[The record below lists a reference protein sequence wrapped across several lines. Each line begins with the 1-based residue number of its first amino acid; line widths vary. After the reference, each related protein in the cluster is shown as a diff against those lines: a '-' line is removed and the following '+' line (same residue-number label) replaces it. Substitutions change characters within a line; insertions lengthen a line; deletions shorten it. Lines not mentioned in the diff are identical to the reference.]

1 MKIVKT
7 IAEQHMN
14 LKKIIVGTIAIVVL
28 SQHSFAG
35 NPDRAG
41 EAGAFE
47 LTVNPWGRSSGFN
60 GMYASRVEGL
70 ESMNLNV
77 AGLTFT
83 KGTEIA
89 FSRTQWLQGSGVN
102 FNAAGIAQAIGKDKD
117 NVIGLTFTSVGIGEI
132 ERTTYSSPEGG
143 QGTFS
148 PSFLNIALSYARSFN
163 ESIKGGVA
171 FRLVN
176 QRIDDLTASGFAFD
190 AGLMYV
196 TGKRDNVRFGVS
208 LRNVGTP
215 MKFTGNGLT
224 IRGDAPAADKDFLM
238 SQSQRTERFQLPTQ
252 LNIGFSYDVLAGP
265 NKEKG
270 KHLHRVTIAANFLSN
285 AFGKDNIGG
294 GLEYS
299 FRELFM
305 IRAGYK
311 YEQGI
316 FSTSNGQVDSR
327 TNAHNGLAAGVTG
340 NVPISKKKEDSDT
353 RRILSIDYAYRVSN
367 PFSGTHTI
375 GARINL

>member
-1 MKIVKT
+1 MIFCKNILKQT
-7 IAEQHMN
+7 MN
-14 LKKIIVGTIAIVVL
+14 LKNIITGTFTVL
-28 SQHSFAG
+28 ALSNISYAG

-47 LTVNPWGRSSGFN
+47 LTVNPWGRSAGWN
-60 GMYASRVEGL
+60 GMFASRVEGL

-77 AGLTFT
+77 GGLTFV
-83 KGTEIA
+83 KRTEIA
-89 FSRTQWLQGSGVN
+89 VARTQWLQGSGVN
-102 FNAAGIAQAIGKDKD
+102 FNSFGIAQAIGKDKE
-117 NVIGLTFTSVGIGEI
+117 NVLGLTFTSVGVGEI

-148 PSFLNIALSYARSFN
+148 PNFLNIALAYARSFN

-190 AGLMYV
+190 MGLMYV
-196 TGKRDNVRFGVS
+196 TGKRDDVRFGVS
-208 LRNVGTP
+208 LRNVGAP
-215 MKFTGNGLT
+215 MKYAGNGLT
-224 IRGDAPAADKDFLM
+224 FRGDAPQGDFLM
-238 SQSQRTERFQLPTQ
+238 SQSMRTERFQLPTQ
-252 LNIGFSYDVLAGP
+252 LNIGASYDILLGP

-294 GLEYS
+294 GVEYA

-305 IRAGYK
+305 FRASYK

-316 FSTSNGQVDSR
+316 FATANGLVDSR
-327 TNAHNGLAAGVTG
+327 TNAHNGIAAGFTG
-340 NVPISKKKEDSDT
+340 NIPISKKKEDSSE
-353 RRILSIDYAYRVSN
+353 RKFLALDYAYRVSN
-367 PFSGTHTI
+367 PFAGTHTI